1 MWVAVW
7 GGHSCPPLLIFR
19 LTCDRLGA
27 RRASSVI
34 SAKTSALSAV
44 KGFNLRM
51 AVFLR
56 RLNGKL
62 GVTGLDP
69 FRASAVRQPYFAATN
84 CLAFSNSG
92 RAELP
97 PAQSFTNCA

>member
-1 MWVAVW
+1 MW
-7 GGHSCPPLLIFR
+7 GGHSCPPFLIFR
-19 LTCDRLGA
+19 LTCDRLAA

-44 KGFNLRM
+44 NSFNPRM

-62 GVTGLDP
+62 VVGTGLDP
-69 FRASAVRQPYFAATN
+69 SMPSAAGQP
-84 CLAFSNSG
+84 LLS
-92 RAELP
+92 RH
-97 PAQSFTNCA
+97 